1 MDAIEVLKSDHDK
14 ARELFLEFRA
24 ASSDGDTEKMADVTE
39 RIFREL
45 ELHTEIEERVF
56 YPAVKEAGGSE
67 LADQTDESNEEH
79 HVVDVLMG
87 EVRALDPS
95 DDAYAAKMKVLIENV
110 EHHASEEEKEM
121 FPKVRNL
128 FSDEKLSELG
138 AALQREKQVVRVE
151 KMTVE
156 DLHEAAA
163 QLEIDGRS
171 GMNRSE
177 LASAVLGTLTG
188 GSTENV

>member
-1 MDAIEVLKSDHDK
+1 MDALAVLKSDHDK
-14 ARELFLEFRA
+14 VRGLFMEFRA
-24 ASSDGDTEKMADVTE
+24 ASSDGDTDKMADITD
-39 RIFREL
+39 RIFQEL
-45 ELHTEIEERVF
+45 ETHTEIEERVF

-79 HVVDVLMG
+79 HVVDVLMS
-87 EVRALDPS
+87 EVRDLDPS

-128 FSDEKLSELG
+128 FSEDKLSEIG

-151 KMTVE
+151 KMTVQ
-156 DLHEAAA
+156 DLQEAAA

-188 GSTENV
+188 GAN